1 LSDGLNKAKEI
12 KMKIKELLN
21 DDQLYEIWLLLSDVI
36 WEALIANYSNVDVA
50 EGYRYRGPV
59 NGRKAVIPAKT
70 RQAKSHNRNPPPIV
84 PVRPFPIRPEL
95 KAKQPASPP
104 SKSNPEVDPLKG
116 FNAQLDNRN
125 ITPLLSKRDIEIA
138 MRNRPNGR

>member
-1 LSDGLNKAKEI
+1 MRI
-12 KMKIKELLN
+12 QELLD

-36 WEALIANYSNVDVA
+36 WEALIANYSNNEVA
-50 EGYRYRGPV
+50 EGYRYRRPV
-59 NGRKAVIPAKT
+59 NGRRSVMPAKT
-70 RQAKSHNRNPPPIV
+70 RQAKSHNRNPPSIV

-104 SKSNPEVDPLKG
+104 SKSNPKVDPLKG

-125 ITPLLSKRDIEIA
+125 ITPLPSKRDIEIE
-138 MRNRPNGR
+138 MRKTPDGR

>member
-1 LSDGLNKAKEI
+1 
-12 KMKIKELLN
+12 MKIKELLD

-50 EGYRYRGPV
+50 EGYRYRRPV
-59 NGRKAVIPAKT
+59 NGRRAVMPAKT
-70 RQAKSHNRNPPPIV
+70 RQAKSHNRNPPSIV
-84 PVRPFPIRPEL
+84 PVKPFPIRPEL

-104 SKSNPEVDPLKG
+104 SKSNPKVDPLKG

-125 ITPLLSKRDIEIA
+125 ITPLLSKRDIEIE

>member
-1 LSDGLNKAKEI
+1 
-12 KMKIKELLN
+12 MKIKELLS
-21 DDQLYEIWLLLSDVI
+21 DDDLYDIWLLLSDVI

>member
-1 LSDGLNKAKEI
+1 
-12 KMKIKELLN
+12 MKIKELLD

-50 EGYRYRGPV
+50 EGYRYRKPV
-59 NGRKAVIPAKT
+59 RRRAGMPT
-70 RQAKSHNRNPPPIV
+70 RQAKSHNRKPPSIV
-84 PVRPFPIRPEL
+84 PVKPFPIRPEL

-104 SKSNPEVDPLKG
+104 SKSNPKVDPLKG

-125 ITPLLSKRDIEIA
+125 ITPLLSKRDIEIE
-138 MRNRPNGR
+138 MRIRPNAR

>member
-1 LSDGLNKAKEI
+1 MRI
-12 KMKIKELLN
+12 QELLD

-59 NGRKAVIPAKT
+59 NGRRAVMPAKT
-70 RQAKSHNRNPPPIV
+70 RQEKRHNRKPTPSIV
-84 PVRPFPIRPEL
+84 PVKPFPIRPEL

>member
-1 LSDGLNKAKEI
+1 
-12 KMKIKELLN
+12 MKIKELLN

-50 EGYRYRGPV
+50 EGYRYRRAV
-59 NGRKAVIPAKT
+59 NRRKVVMPAKT
-70 RQAKSHNRNPPPIV
+70 RQAKSHNRKPPSMVPIK
-84 PVRPFPIRPEL
+84 PFLIRPEL

-104 SKSNPEVDPLKG
+104 SKSNPKVDPLKG

-125 ITPLLSKRDIEIA
+125 ITPLLSKRDIDIE

>member
-1 LSDGLNKAKEI
+1 
-12 KMKIKELLN
+12 MKIKELLD

-50 EGYRYRGPV
+50 EGYRYRKPV
-59 NGRKAVIPAKT
+59 RRRAGMPT
-70 RQAKSHNRNPPPIV
+70 RQAKSHNRKSPSIV
-84 PVRPFPIRPEL
+84 PVKPFPIRPEL

-104 SKSNPEVDPLKG
+104 SKSNPKVDPLKG

-125 ITPLLSKRDIEIA
+125 ITPLLSKRDIEIE
-138 MRNRPNGR
+138 MRKTPDGR

>member
-1 LSDGLNKAKEI
+1 
-12 KMKIKELLN
+12 MKIKELLD

-59 NGRKAVIPAKT
+59 NGRRAVMPAKT
-70 RQAKSHNRNPPPIV
+70 RQAKSHNRKPPSIV
-84 PVRPFPIRPEL
+84 PVKPFPIRPEL

-104 SKSNPEVDPLKG
+104 SKSNPKVDPLKG

>member
-1 LSDGLNKAKEI
+1 
-12 KMKIKELLN
+12 MKIKELLD

-36 WEALIANYSNVDVA
+36 WEALIANYSNNEVA
-50 EGYRYRGPV
+50 EGYRYRRAV
-59 NGRKAVIPAKT
+59 NRRKVVMPAKT
-70 RQAKSHNRNPPPIV
+70 RQAKSHNRKPPSMVPIK
-84 PVRPFPIRPEL
+84 PFLIRPEL

-104 SKSNPEVDPLKG
+104 SKSNPKVDPLKG

-125 ITPLLSKRDIEIA
+125 ITPLLSKRDIEIE

>member
-1 LSDGLNKAKEI
+1 MRI
-12 KMKIKELLN
+12 QELLD

-36 WEALIANYSNVDVA
+36 WEALVANYSNVDVA

-59 NGRKAVIPAKT
+59 NGRRALIPT

-84 PVRPFPIRPEL
+84 PLRPFPIRPEL

-104 SKSNPEVDPLKG
+104 SKSNPKVDPLKG
-116 FNAQLDNRN
+116 FNAQFDNRN
-125 ITPLLSKRDIEIA
+125 ITPLLSKRDIEIE